1 MEEKQMEKKQPVQE
15 NPDVGYL
22 ITNISYGIRQ
32 YFDKL
37 FVDYDVTYPQSRVLT
52 RLFGQLGKGDV
63 NQRDLEYAL
72 GIKAS
77 SVSSLVRNL
86 EQKGF
91 IRCERLPQDTRNKRV
106 LLTEKG
112 MEVRAILDGARD
124 QAEKKL
130 VRGMSQ
136 EEQEKGIGEPGGSI
150 GRKPEQLRFCS
161 GFLMQKMVDKRGKYH
176 YNSKAVH

>member
-1 MEEKQMEKKQPVQE
+1 MEEKRVDKKLPVQE

-52 RLFGQLGKGDV
+52 RLFGQLDKGDV

-106 LLTEKG
+106 LLTDKG
-112 MEVRAILDGARD
+112 MEVRAVLDSARD
-124 QAEKKL
+124 RAEANL
-130 VRGMSQ
+130 VKGLT
-136 EEQEKGIGEPGGSI
+136 EEQ
-150 GRKPEQLRFCS
+150 QDMLRQCLRQVLENLDQ
-161 GFLMQKMVDKRGKYH
+161 G
-176 YNSKAVH
+176 

>member
-1 MEEKQMEKKQPVQE
+1 MEKKIPVID
-15 NPDVGYL
+15 NADVGYL

-37 FVDYDVTYPQSRVLT
+37 YADCDITYPQSRVLT
-52 RLFGQLGKGDV
+52 RLFSQADKGDV

-86 EQKGF
+86 EWKGF
-91 IRCERLPQDTRNKRV
+91 VRCERVPSDTRNKRI

-112 MEVRAILDGARD
+112 LEAKELLDGARD
-124 QAEKKL
+124 QAEAAM
-130 VRGMSQ
+130 VQGFSD
-136 EEQEKGIGEPGGSI
+136 EEQE
-150 GRKPEQLRFCS
+150 QLRVLLAKVMKNLNE
-161 GFLMQKMVDKRGKYH
+161 G
-176 YNSKAVH
+176 

>member
-1 MEEKQMEKKQPVQE
+1 MEEKQVDKKLPVQE

-91 IRCERLPQDTRNKRV
+91 ISCERLPQDTRNKRV
-106 LLTEKG
+106 LLTDKG
-112 MEVRAILDGARD
+112 MEVRAVLDGARD
-124 QAEKKL
+124 QAEANL
-130 VRGMSQ
+130 VKGLT
-136 EEQEKGIGEPGGSI
+136 EEQ
-150 GRKPEQLRFCS
+150 QDMLRQCLRQVLENLDQ
-161 GFLMQKMVDKRGKYH
+161 G
-176 YNSKAVH
+176 

>member
-1 MEEKQMEKKQPVQE
+1 MDPKENSVTQ
-15 NPDVGYL
+15 NPDVGYM

-32 YFDKL
+32 YFDNL
-37 FVDYDVTYPQSRVLT
+37 FADYDVTYPQSRVLT

-91 IRCERLPQDTRNKRV
+91 ITCERMEHDTRNKRI
-106 LLTEKG
+106 LLTDKG
-112 MEVRAILDGARD
+112 MKLHDLLDAAHD
-124 QAEKKL
+124 QAENEMTRGLSPEQVEVFRTCLRQVLVNLTADGKKL
-130 VRGMSQ
+130 N
-136 EEQEKGIGEPGGSI
+136 P
-150 GRKPEQLRFCS
+150 
-161 GFLMQKMVDKRGKYH
+161 
-176 YNSKAVH
+176 

>member
-1 MEEKQMEKKQPVQE
+1 MKTVDTVNVQE
-15 NPDVGYL
+15 QLPENVDIGRL

-32 YFDKL
+32 YFDKMY
-37 FVDYDVTYPQSRVLT
+37 VSYGITYPQSRVLV
-52 RLFGQLGKGDV
+52 RLVEMSGKGIV

-91 IRCERLPQDTRNKRV
+91 VRCERQPQDTRNKSV

-112 MEVRAILDGARD
+112 YELENVLAEARHKVEALLVKDLSENESEILRSSLKCIMDNLD
-124 QAEKKL
+124 QDL
-130 VRGMSQ
+130 NG
-136 EEQEKGIGEPGGSI
+136 
-150 GRKPEQLRFCS
+150 
-161 GFLMQKMVDKRGKYH
+161 
-176 YNSKAVH
+176 